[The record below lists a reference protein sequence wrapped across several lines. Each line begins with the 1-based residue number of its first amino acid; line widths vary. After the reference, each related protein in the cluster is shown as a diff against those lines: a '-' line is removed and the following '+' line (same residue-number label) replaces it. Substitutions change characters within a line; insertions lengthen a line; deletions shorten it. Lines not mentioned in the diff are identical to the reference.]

1 MEREKGGKR
10 KEKEI
15 EGREGKERKGERE
28 LGGGREEKKTRLLG
42 SE

>member
-28 LGGGREEKKTRLLG
+28 VGGRKGRKENKTMG